1 MIFFSKAPLNLSISR
16 QNLFRLGMIRT
27 VFLCSLCVILLL
39 ATNYTPLT
47 INTLLVAGV
56 LLVMGIVNVFTYWRF
71 RQLTPVSEWEFFAQL
86 LFDCFSLTL
95 LLYISGGAS
104 NPFVSYYLIPII
116 IAAATLA
123 LPFTVAITLICLSS
137 YTLLLFFYQPLPQL
151 IPVFDNSTQQ
161 FHMINLHVVG
171 MWLNFSLSALLICS
185 FVVRM
190 AQTLRQHQAQL
201 AIKREQDLRNEQL
214 FAVGSLAAGAAHEL
228 NTPLNTMILLV
239 NEMQQDYQQHTDIAE
254 DLSCL
259 TSQLSQCKQ
268 SLRTLIAEAQ
278 VSLQPIQQPIKKII
292 DQLVGRWQVF
302 RPEVS
307 IELNTTGLADSQV
320 LADASL
326 PQALLNLLNNAA
338 DQSHRKIQLFAKT
351 TKRHVEIVIRDF
363 GPGLD
368 MANLEKLGTPFYT
381 NQPDKGFGLGL
392 SLSQASIER
401 LGGSVTLLNH
411 IEQGTE
417 THIQL
422 PLTMH
427 A

>member
-1 MIFFSKAPLNLSISR
+1 M
-16 QNLFRLGMIRT
+16 
-27 VFLCSLCVILLL
+27 
-39 ATNYTPLT
+39 
-47 INTLLVAGV
+47 GV
-56 LLVMGIVNVFTYWRF
+56 VNVFTYWRF
-71 RQLTPVSEWEFFAQL
+71 RQLTPVSEWEFFTQL

-123 LPFTVAITLICLSS
+123 LPFTIAITLICLSC

-151 IPVFDNSTQQ
+151 IPLFDNSTQQ

-171 MWLNFSLSALLICS
+171 MWLNFSLSALLICG

-201 AIKREQDLRNEQL
+201 AKKREQDLRNEQL

-228 NTPLNTMILLV
+228 NTPLNTMLLLV
-239 NEMQQDYQQHTDIAE
+239 NEMKQDYQQHPALSD

-259 TSQLSQCKQ
+259 TNQLNQCKQ
-268 SLRTLIAEAQ
+268 SLNTLITEAQ
-278 VSLQPIQQPIKKII
+278 VSYCPTRQSINKII
-292 DQLVGRWQVF
+292 NQLLERWQVI
-302 RPEVS
+302 RPE
-307 IELNTTGLADSQV
+307 ILLELDTTRLADSQV
-320 LADASL
+320 LTDASL

-338 DQSHRKIQLFAKT
+338 DQSQHKIEFFAET
-351 TKRHVEIVIRDF
+351 TSQHIKIIIRDF

-381 NQPDKGFGLGL
+381 NRPDKGLGLGL
-392 SLSQASIER
+392 TLSQASIER

-417 THIQL
+417 THIRL
-422 PLTMH
+422 PL
-427 A
+427 AKN